1 MATKKLIAVKEFCTH
16 HNISVDVI
24 HELHQN
30 EIIELVMV
38 KRTGFIAEKNL
49 HTAEMAVRLYN
60 DLHINTEGIQ
70 TILHLL
76 SSLQKKEAELNILRN
91 QLSFYSTGI

>member
-1 MATKKLIAVKEFCTH
+1 MATKKMIAVKEFCIH
-16 HNISVDVI
+16 HNISVDFI
-24 HELHQN
+24 KELHRN

-49 HTAEMAVRLYN
+49 HMLEKAIRLHN
-60 DLHINTEGIQ
+60 ELHVNIDGIQ

-76 SSLQKKEAELNILRN
+76 STLERKDAELISLRN
-91 QLSFYSTGI
+91 QLSFYTS